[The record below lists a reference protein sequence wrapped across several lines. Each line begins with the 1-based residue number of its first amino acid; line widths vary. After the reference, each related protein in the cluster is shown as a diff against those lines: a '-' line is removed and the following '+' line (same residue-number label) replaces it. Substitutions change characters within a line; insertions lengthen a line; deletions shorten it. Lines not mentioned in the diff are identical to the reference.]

1 MSDLKKCSKLL
12 DKHDDFQVLHRLS
25 VPDRYIDV
33 DGDET
38 IYVGAFLD
46 LETTGLNTS
55 TSKIIEVG
63 VVPFEYTKS
72 GKIIRV
78 LHDKIISSLQ
88 DPDEPIP
95 PEVVRITGITDE
107 MVNGKSIDNEEIEKL
122 IMGSNIVIAHNAS
135 FDRPIAERYWSAC
148 KKRPWACSIKDIPW
162 RDEGVSS
169 SKLDY
174 LGWKIGG
181 FFFDGHRAT
190 EDCLAG
196 VEILTKVLP
205 ESKRTAFEVLR
216 ENAATKTFQ
225 IWATNAPFEK
235 KDLLKSRGYRWDSGE
250 NGRKKAWW
258 TEIKVTDKD
267 SELKWLMS
275 DVYGREVDI
284 PMSPVTAM
292 NRYSDRI

>member
-181 FFFDGHRAT
+181 FFFDGH
-190 EDCLAG
+190 
-196 VEILTKVLP
+196 
-205 ESKRTAFEVLR
+205 
-216 ENAATKTFQ
+216 
-225 IWATNAPFEK
+225 
-235 KDLLKSRGYRWDSGE
+235 
-250 NGRKKAWW
+250 
-258 TEIKVTDKD
+258 
-267 SELKWLMS
+267 
-275 DVYGREVDI
+275 
-284 PMSPVTAM
+284 
-292 NRYSDRI
+292 